1 MESKK
6 AIRFSVL
13 ILIMAVMTSCVRD
26 VDFSQSENIVP
37 TPTLE
42 ADLIYSSLRASQF
55 IDADT
60 QMEATTIIDTV
71 RLEYINS
78 EFFIDQLL
86 KTNLT
91 FQFTNSLERAFLVDF
106 EYLNN
111 QDELRYFLQIEIPQG
126 SPSNPV
132 TVETN
137 VLIEE
142 PNLSIF
148 EEAIKLVYKITL
160 PPASNPLESTDQGEL
175 KLQSKSTFYFEI

>member
-86 KTNLT
+86 KT
-91 FQFTNSLERAFLVDF
+91 
-106 EYLNN
+106 
-111 QDELRYFLQIEIPQG
+111 
-126 SPSNPV
+126 SNV
-132 TVETN
+132 SFRR
-137 VLIEE
+137 L
-142 PNLSIF
+142 
-148 EEAIKLVYKITL
+148 
-160 PPASNPLESTDQGEL
+160 
-175 KLQSKSTFYFEI
+175 